1 MNMKGKKVGKTC
13 SWFFTCVLLLIL
25 NYVEGYTN
33 DVCKYDNYICYI
45 GKEDLS
51 VNKCH
56 NGNNIIGFTV
66 RPFFWS
72 TTLHKNGW
80 LWLTSPTCMIII
92 WSKMTFIH
100 LTLLVR
106 SRIYNRQLSLIDV
119 YYAFI
124 SFSDR
129 SGKCE

>member
-66 RPFFWS
+66 RPFFGLWHVIRMAGS
-72 TTLHKNGW
+72 GW
-80 LWLTSPTCMIII
+80 
-92 WSKMTFIH
+92 H
-100 LTLLVR
+100 
-106 SRIYNRQLSLIDV
+106 RQHV
-119 YYAFI
+119 W
-124 SFSDR
+124 
-129 SGKCE
+129 